1 MGADT
6 KDIVTNTGT
15 AERPPDAEHRIENAA
30 DLARAVIESLADA
43 LECDAHEVPPLHDTV
58 DLDALEAL
66 FGRQYDGTPRTD
78 GRVAFVHGD
87 CDVVIASG
95 VVRVYRN

>member
-6 KDIVTNTGT
+6 RELVTAIGT
-15 AERPPDAEHRIENAA
+15 AERPPDAEYRIENAEGIGH
-30 DLARAVIESLADA
+30 AVIESLADA
-43 LECDAHEVPPLHDTV
+43 LDCEPHEVPPLHDTV

-66 FGRQYDGTPRTD
+66 FGSQYDGTPRTD
-78 GRVAFVHGD
+78 GRIAFVHGD

-95 VVRVYRN
+95 VVRVYRD